1 MQQSWTTGMN
11 IGDWDEVSFRIL
23 LFAVVFILLFSFELI
38 RSGKAVYR
46 DVGVSCPLV
55 LYVTGTRGSTVQ

>member
-38 RSGKAVYR
+38 RSGKAV
-46 DVGVSCPLV
+46 GM
-55 LYVTGTRGSTVQ
+55 